1 MYLETVDMSD
11 FEYED
16 MICPP
21 KEQPEQEAQ
30 AEELARLRRKEM
42 KHIIREERN
51 RSAALSL
58 LYSSLL
64 GLDNASSRE
73 DANRQCDEAAGML
86 KVCLKLHYLSQ
97 AGNEKYRAYIEGK
110 RR

>member
-11 FEYED
+11 FEFED

-58 LYSSLL
+58 FYSSLL

-73 DANRQCDEAAGML
+73 DTNRQCDEATGML
-86 KVCLKLHYLSQ
+86 KVCLKLHYLSRS
-97 AGNEKYRAYIEGK
+97 GGERYEAYINGK
-110 RR
+110 RK

>member
-11 FEYED
+11 FEFED

-58 LYSSLL
+58 FFSSLL
-64 GLDNASSRE
+64 GLDNTSSRE